1 MPASPVAYPG
11 HRAGGDLQGG
21 EQGSGAVPETVM
33 GALLGLPGLH
43 RQQLLGPVQRLDPG
57 VLACRDHEV
66 VLSERL
72 VLSLA
77 VIQAGCWDVGLVA
90 GGCQPDRT
98 ASRSGDPR
106 REPLTSLRSLPRP
119 IPPPTNWHTEALSA
133 AVYRQCCGLGPSR
146 F

>member
-1 MPASPVAYPG
+1 MRPNSTSSRCGPQFEEDQELLMPASPVAYPG

-90 GGCQPDRT
+90 GA
-98 ASRSGDPR
+98 ASPIGQ
-106 REPLTSLRSLPRP
+106 LPGQGTP
-119 IPPPTNWHTEALSA
+119 GGSP
-133 AVYRQCCGLGPSR
+133 
-146 F
+146 